1 MYQKDK
7 IAAFIPARGGSKGVK
22 RKNIRNLA
30 GKPLIYYTIA
40 AALESKYIDRVIVST
55 EDEEIAEI
63 SKRFGAEVPALRPRE
78 LAEDKTTTLDVVLY
92 GVHAFLASKEWDS
105 LILLQ
110 PTQPLRTAEDIDH
123 AVEYYYKNGKRSL
136 VSVSEVEDHPIF
148 MRRFDP
154 VGNMEKYLEISSTV
168 RWQDMDKVYRV
179 NGAIYMNR
187 IAELCAET
195 SFNDNEIGYIMEKSH
210 SVDIDELPDFALAE
224 YYLTSV
230 GNV

>member
-1 MYQKDK
+1 
-7 IAAFIPARGGSKGVK
+7 
-22 RKNIRNLA
+22 
-30 GKPLIYYTIA
+30 
-40 AALESKYIDRVIVST
+40 
-55 EDEEIAEI
+55 
-63 SKRFGAEVPALRPRE
+63 
-78 LAEDKTTTLDVVLY
+78 
-92 GVHAFLASKEWDS
+92 
-105 LILLQ
+105 
-110 PTQPLRTAEDIDH
+110 
-123 AVEYYYKNGKRSL
+123 
-136 VSVSEVEDHPIF
+136 

-168 RWQDMDKVYRV
+168 RRQDMDKVYRV